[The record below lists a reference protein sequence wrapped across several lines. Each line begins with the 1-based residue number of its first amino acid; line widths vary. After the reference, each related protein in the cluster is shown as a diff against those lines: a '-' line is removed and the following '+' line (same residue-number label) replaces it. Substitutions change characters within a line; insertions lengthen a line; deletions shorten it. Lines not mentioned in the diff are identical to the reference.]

1 MALLRHFL
9 NGTILFSSISPNYEK
24 NLKDEL
30 YGCFKY
36 IGIPLDILDKMPT
49 RDRKFYIAKH
59 NGLVK
64 ETEKEDNGNVIN
76 GELINSYANLY
87 QINQKN
93 TQKK

>member
-1 MALLRHFL
+1 
-9 NGTILFSSISPNYEK
+9 
-24 NLKDEL
+24 
-30 YGCFKY
+30 
-36 IGIPLDILDKMPT
+36 MPT